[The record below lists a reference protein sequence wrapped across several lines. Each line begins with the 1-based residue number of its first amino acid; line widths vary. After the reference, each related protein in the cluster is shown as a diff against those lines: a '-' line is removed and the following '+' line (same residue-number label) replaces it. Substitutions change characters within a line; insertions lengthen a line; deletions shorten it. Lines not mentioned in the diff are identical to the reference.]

1 MLGTVSLPVDVSSSP
16 TPEGTAHS
24 LGVVKERITL
34 DRHERTG
41 SVAMLRDCCDGALHR
56 RGAQFPVGQ
65 GKVGMYSQGAGLWVE
80 TSGVGGVLPGLTQ
93 QDSCRGQAGGSDIA
107 WGLVEDEETE
117 QILG

>member
-80 TSGVGGVLPGLTQ
+80 TSGVGGGSAWTDPTGFLPRAG
-93 QDSCRGQAGGSDIA
+93 RGIRHC
-107 WGLVEDEETE
+107 
-117 QILG
+117 LGVGRG